1 MPRITITV
9 PEKTPQP
16 YRFQLDRTTVTLGR
30 GSENDIAI
38 DSRSVS
44 VKHAEMVRVEGGYE
58 LRDMGSTNG
67 IKLDAERQEVIQLK
81 NGLSVALGDVGFD
94 FLLNDEELEI
104 LHREKPESAVD
115 EEPPGDLDEPSQT
128 DDDDP
133 KPKKKIRPKAAAQDG
148 GDGSG
153 SDGSGCAMILL
164 FLILAA
170 AALFAGMA
178 VRYQKDTGSSLI
190 DAIRNRGK
198 VLVPAANEK
207 PAPASAVSQ

>member
-67 IKLDAERQEVIQLK
+67 IKLDGERQEVIQLK
-81 NGLSVALGDVGFD
+81 NGLFVALGDVGFD

-104 LHREKPESAVD
+104 LQREKPESAVD
-115 EEPPGDLDEPSQT
+115 EETPEELDEPSQT

-133 KPKKKIRPKAAAQDG
+133 KPKKKIRPKAAAQS
-148 GDGSG
+148 SG
-153 SDGSGCAMILL
+153 SDGNGGGCAMILL

-207 PAPASAVSQ
+207 PAPASGVSQ